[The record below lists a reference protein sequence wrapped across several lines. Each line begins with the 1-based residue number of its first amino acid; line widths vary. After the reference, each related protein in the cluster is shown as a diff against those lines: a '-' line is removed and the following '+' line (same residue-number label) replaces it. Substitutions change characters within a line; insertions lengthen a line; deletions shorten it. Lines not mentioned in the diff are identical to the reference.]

1 MLGSEELRAPGVGPL
16 VPIPTDRSHQ
26 LHWDSVKGKVL
37 REPVSSVAFLPVLG
51 DVSGRLTSSAPTLAA
66 R

>member
-1 MLGSEELRAPGVGPL
+1 MEPL
-16 VPIPTDRSHQ
+16 VPVPTDRGHQ

-51 DVSGRLTSSAPTLAA
+51 DISGGLTSSAPMLAA